1 MSIQHC
7 VSMIYIY
14 FFVLYFIG
22 FLTILTYDGEI
33 HLLTYLLN
41 EGSTPAN
48 SRSLFIAYVEQL

>member
-33 HLLTYLLN
+33 HLLTYLYFSYDRRTAKN
-41 EGSTPAN
+41 MGKGKS
-48 SRSLFIAYVEQL
+48 V